1 MDIRT
6 FREMNPAISSRARF
20 CAWINDQLN
29 KKGLNVSAPYLRDIE
44 SGRAI
49 PSLAL
54 AIAIE
59 DLTKRSVTVREW
71 AGLAKRKRKC

>member
-29 KKGLNVSAPYLRDIE
+29 KRGLNVAAPYLRDIE
-44 SGRAI
+44 SGRST

-59 DLTKRSVTVREW
+59 DLTKRQVTVREW
-71 AGLAKRKRKC
+71 AGLSKRKENA